1 MLDCTYFLYKALL
14 ARFPYVPGRDV
25 RRDAETLAQ
34 IKAHPNH
41 ILEPYQINMIELLDC
56 TEALA
61 DDRASYAFQLGLDA
75 GLSIA
80 QEGRNLQTEL

>member
-14 ARFPYVPGRDV
+14 KRFPYVTSPDTEYA
-25 RRDAETLAQ
+25 AEKLEQ
-34 IKAHPNH
+34 IQNNLDGFPD
-41 ILEPYQINMIELLDC
+41 PCQINMIELLDC

-80 QEGRNLQTEL
+80 QEARQLQTEL

>member
-14 ARFPYVPGRDV
+14 KSFPYVTSPDTEYA
-25 RRDAETLAQ
+25 AEKLEQ
-34 IKAHPNH
+34 IEGH
-41 ILEPYQINMIELLDC
+41 IDSLPEPCQINMIELLDC

-61 DDRASYAFQLGLDA
+61 VDRGCHAFQLGLDM

-80 QEGRNLQTEL
+80 QESRRLQAER